1 MIPRPIFICPKAFYY
16 LRITTFLP
24 AAAKE
29 RHVLGN
35 LEFCI

>member
-1 MIPRPIFICPKAFYY
+1 MIPRPIFICLKALYH
-16 LRITTFLP
+16 LRIITLLSTS
-24 AAAKE
+24 AKE